1 MGLSAVVARR
11 ATDYRD
17 PRSLAS
23 RIRKRRLQ
31 PLVRL
36 IEGCHAKH
44 GPVRILDL
52 GGTEV
57 YWGLLPEGVL
67 DASDVQ
73 VTLVNVPGAVPP
85 PAGGRFR
92 FVEGDAC
99 DLRQFPDGAFD
110 IVHSNS
116 VIEHVGDWP
125 RMVAFA
131 REVRRLAP
139 CYFVQ
144 TPNFWFPI
152 EPHWMVPA
160 FHWLPAPVR
169 VQLFMHFDLGHA
181 RRTDNVGAA
190 VLLVEHARLL
200 DRRMFKF
207 LFPDAQHIT
216 ERLLGMAK
224 SLVAVRQDGTS

>member
-1 MGLSAVVARR
+1 MGLTALVARK

-17 PRSLAS
+17 PRSIAS
-23 RIRKRRLQ
+23 RIRKRRLA

-36 IEGCHAKH
+36 IEGCRAKH
-44 GPVRILDL
+44 GRVRILDL
-52 GGTEV
+52 GGTEE
-57 YWGLLPEGVL
+57 YWGLLPDGVL
-67 DASDVQ
+67 DANDVE
-73 VTLVNVPGAVPP
+73 VTLVNVPGSRPP
-85 PAGGRFR
+85 AAGGRFH

-99 DLRQFPDGAFD
+99 DLSQFPDGAFD

-139 CYFVQ
+139 SYFVQ

-152 EPHWMVPA
+152 EPHWMMPA

-169 VQLFMHFDLGHA
+169 VQMFMRFDLGHA
-181 RRTDNVGAA
+181 RRTDTVGAA

-216 ERLLGMAK
+216 ERVLGMSK
-224 SLVAVRQDGTS
+224 SLVALRPGGV